1 MKYFK
6 TYLSL
11 GLGSFLAMMEIKR
24 ERDILMV
31 SDVLLPLYYPLVRK
45 IAGQHIKLL
54 ISKFT
59 IL

>member
-1 MKYFK
+1 MLQN
-6 TYLSL
+6 LSFSWSWL
-11 GLGSFLAMMEIKR
+11 FLSNDGNKKR
-24 ERDILMV
+24 DRYMISHV
-31 SDVLLPLYYPLVRK
+31 FLPLYYPMVRK